1 MFTRRERRRPRREE
15 LIQAPVETQAA
26 VEASDAR
33 PPPAGSG
40 AARRTGSM
48 DLEIGNTAPAVGGI
62 TAITVAASV
71 TEASALLLTA
81 IMAAP
86 TPATI
91 TLTGIMTMAA
101 ATS

>member
-62 TAITVAASV
+62 MATTVAASV
-71 TEASALLLTA
+71 TEASALLLTG

-86 TPATI
+86 ATI
-91 TLTGIMTMAA
+91 TTTAITTMAA
-101 ATS
+101 AMS